1 MPAVLSR
8 RLSMVIKPDRCVNWL
23 IDVWK
28 AMFQE
33 AFLTLYD
40 ICISVFMT
48 PVSGHYV
55 NINQSI
61 E

>member
-1 MPAVLSR
+1 MSGQWTAT
-8 RLSMVIKPDRCVNWL
+8 
-23 IDVWK
+23 
-28 AMFQE
+28 FQE

-40 ICISVFMT
+40 IYILLFMMS
-48 PVSGHYV
+48 VSGHYV